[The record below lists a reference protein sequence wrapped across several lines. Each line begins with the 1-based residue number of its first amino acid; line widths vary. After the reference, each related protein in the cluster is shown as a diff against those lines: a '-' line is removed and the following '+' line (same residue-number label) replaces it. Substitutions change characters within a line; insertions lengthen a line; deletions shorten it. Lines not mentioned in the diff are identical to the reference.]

1 MDSLIH
7 SKRDLIKLKNGY
19 FKFQLSGRLPDVA
32 DKGTRIS
39 KQQHTFSWNLPPLN
53 EMGFS
58 DHFNQALIR
67 IRKVEFFNR
76 HLDVYNNII
85 VVAGTAAQELEGVY
99 IETNITS
106 NNQTLIH
113 NEDNV
118 FVPNATYQHTKVSQK
133 LERKKIGNIYYNGTL
148 DGITTNLM
156 WGCEEIELLG
166 NVEGYNTY
174 NADNAEGGAGD
185 TKTNITQGRY
195 AWVADNGSTSIFDDG
210 VLCGVP
216 FGREFT
222 AVAVNGFVGD
232 PVALGEAVV
241 NNVASNNTEL
251 YLELEIQLLPN
262 P

>member
-32 DKGTRIS
+32 DKGTRTT
-39 KQQHTFSWNLPPLN
+39 KQAHTFSWNLPPLN

-58 DHFNQALIR
+58 DHYNQALIR
-67 IRKVEFFNR
+67 IRKAEMSNR

-85 VVAGTAAQELEGVY
+85 VVAGTNAQELEGVY
-99 IETNITS
+99 LETNITS
-106 NNQTLIH
+106 NNQTIIH
-113 NEDNV
+113 NEDNI

-133 LERKKIGNIYYNGTL
+133 LERKKIGNLYYNGTL
-148 DGITTNLM
+148 DGIVANYM
-156 WGCEEIELLG
+156 WGADDIWLLG

-185 TKTNITQGRY
+185 IKSNTSQSRY
-195 AWVADNGSTSIFDDG
+195 AWVADNGSTSIFEDG

-222 AVAVNGFVGD
+222 CVAVNGFDGD
-232 PVALGEAVV
+232 PVALGEAP
-241 NNVASNNTEL
+241 NNSVQANNTEI